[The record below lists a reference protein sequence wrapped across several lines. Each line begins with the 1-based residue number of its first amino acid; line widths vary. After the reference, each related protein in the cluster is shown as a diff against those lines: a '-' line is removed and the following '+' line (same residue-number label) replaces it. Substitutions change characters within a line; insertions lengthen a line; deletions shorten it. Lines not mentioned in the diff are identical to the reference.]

1 MQLFGRSVGDKRTT
15 KGNKQKAREREKGSE
30 IGKGKKE
37 ERGKRVR
44 GGGEKRHEYDK
55 KKVRVM

>member
-1 MQLFGRSVGDKRTT
+1 MWGTRGQLKEINRRQEKER
-15 KGNKQKAREREKGSE
+15 KGESE